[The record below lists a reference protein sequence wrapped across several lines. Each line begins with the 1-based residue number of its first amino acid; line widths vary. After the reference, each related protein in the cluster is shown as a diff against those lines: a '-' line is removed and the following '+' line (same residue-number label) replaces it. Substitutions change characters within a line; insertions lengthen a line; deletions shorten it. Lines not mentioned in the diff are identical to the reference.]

1 MARPKDSRLFPTMV
15 VGSLPRPRWVLDVIE
30 DRTQGRM
37 NEKVCEKEAD
47 KLLDPAVLSAIR
59 MQERAGLDYI
69 SDGEWRRE
77 NYVRIFADRVG
88 GFRREVIGTDPSR
101 GQKYSAAVVS
111 RLEPQRPIACEEA
124 EFLRRNTNRKIIV
137 ALPAP
142 YTIGR
147 RMWDPEVSVKAYPT
161 RGEFMKD
168 CVPIIRQEI
177 IELSKLG
184 VNAIQLDDPW
194 LSRLVD
200 PRYLQQED
208 IEDTQEEMELS
219 VETINQ
225 VTERLDDVFISVHL
239 CHAHGYRRHGTEGA
253 YDPIMYAL
261 QRMKV
266 DRFAM
271 EFATPVAGGVQAL
284 KDFPRDKI
292 LGLGVIDHTDQKV
305 ETPEKVVERV
315 ERAMEFLP
323 KERIVLNPDCG
334 FAPSAINPM
343 DFDEAYLKLSAM
355 CQGAQQLRAKYK

>member
-1 MARPKDSRLFPTMV
+1 MSTFKDSKLFPTMV
-15 VGSLPRPRWVLDVIE
+15 VGSLPRPQWVLDLIE
-30 DRTQGRM
+30 DRTQGRI
-37 NEKVCEKEAD
+37 NEKEAD

-88 GFRREVIGTDPSR
+88 GFRRKVTGTDPPR

-111 RLEPQRPIACEEA
+111 RLEPHHPIACEEA
-124 EFLRRNTNRKIIV
+124 DFLRRNTDHKIIV

-147 RMWDPEVSVKAYPT
+147 RMWDQEVSIGAYPA
-161 RGEFMKD
+161 REAFMKD
-168 CVPIIRQEI
+168 CVPIIRQEV

-184 VNAIQLDDPW
+184 VDAIQLDDPW

-200 PRYLQQED
+200 PRYLQQEG
-208 IEDTQEEMELS
+208 IEDIQKELEIS

-225 VTERLDDVFISVHL
+225 VTEGLEDVFISVHL
-239 CHAHGYRRHGTEGA
+239 CHAHGYRRHSTEGA
-253 YDPIMYAL
+253 YDPIMCAL
-261 QRMKV
+261 QRMNV
-266 DRFAM
+266 NRFAM
-271 EFATPVAGGVQAL
+271 EFATPVAGGVRAL
-284 KDFPRDKI
+284 KDFPSDKI
-292 LGLGVIDHTDQKV
+292 LGLGVIDHTNQKV
-305 ETPEKVVERV
+305 ETPQQVVERV
-315 ERAMEFLP
+315 ERAMEFVP

-343 DFDEAYLKLSAM
+343 DFDEAYMKLSTM
-355 CQGAQQLRAKYK
+355 CLGAQQLRIKYA